1 MNNVGQMQDA
11 QAPAAVGEPAVSPHP
26 VASTRP
32 SPRRSSGIAAVYW
45 KEIGDHLSG
54 YRFMILFL
62 LVLVASLA
70 STYVAAG
77 TLRDTLTATGEL
89 DRFVFLRLFTT
100 AGSGLPSTL
109 FFIGFLAPLLGI
121 ALGFDAVNGERTRG
135 TLSRLVSQPI
145 YRDAIINGKFLAGL
159 SVIATMV
166 FALGFLVAGLG
177 LRMIGVPPTFEEF
190 LRLMAF
196 LTLTVFYVG
205 FWLALAILF
214 STVLRQTVASALACL
229 GVWLFFTLFSSLLF
243 GMVADLVAPVTDPL
257 DPQQLLRNAQW
268 SNNLNR
274 VSPAY
279 LYEEAV
285 QTLLNPQ
292 IRTLGPVFLE
302 QVIGTVPGA
311 LPLGQSLLLVW
322 PHVTALVALTLLCF
336 MGAYIAFMRQEVRP
350 W

>member
-1 MNNVGQMQDA
+1 MQDA
-11 QAPAAVGEPAVSPHP
+11 QAPAAVGQTTAREPAVAPRS
-26 VASTRP
+26 VASDRP
-32 SPRRSSGIAAVYW
+32 APRRGSGIGAVYW
-45 KEIGDHLSG
+45 KEVADHLSG
-54 YRFMILFL
+54 YRFLILFA
-62 LVLVASLA
+62 LVLIASLA

-77 TLRDTLTATGEL
+77 TLRDTLTATGEQ

-109 FFIGFLAPLLGI
+109 FFIGFLGPLLGI
-121 ALGFDAVNGERTRG
+121 ALGFDAINGERNRG

-159 SVIATMV
+159 AVTAAMV
-166 FALGFLVAGLG
+166 FSLGFLVAGLG

-196 LTLTVFYVG
+196 FTVTVFYVG

-214 STVLRQTVASALACL
+214 STVLRQTVASALASL
-229 GVWLFFTLFSSLLF
+229 AVWLFFTLFSSLLF
-243 GMVADLVAPVTDPL
+243 GMVADLIAPVNDPL
-257 DPQQLLRNAQW
+257 DAAQLLRNTQW
-268 SNNLNR
+268 TNNLNR
-274 VSPAY
+274 ISPAY

-292 IRTLGPVFLE
+292 IRTLGPLLLE

-322 PHVTALVALTLLCF
+322 PHVTALIALTLICF
-336 MGAYIAFMRQEVRP
+336 MVAYIAFMRQEVRP